1 MSRAG
6 IHIISHTDL
15 DGVVSAAVAWAF
27 HRPLMDPVRVSLTGY
42 GELDFLVLDSIS
54 RGEPFIVLDLFC
66 QKDKT
71 VDEIDR
77 LAQPGDEP
85 LFFDHHQSTLE
96 RYGSRP
102 WVFVDTSFCAA
113 MVYYRWLKERSGDAG
128 GLKRISALEGIV
140 KVANDRD
147 LWLNRIPESRL
158 WQAMITLCGPWSVL
172 MRIAGNPSPKLSR
185 EEFSAASSFVKD
197 QEERFRTALEK
208 ASRSGDDLLFVGPG
222 TLEFGDVSD
231 FCGLVLDRMESPPR
245 VAAVLSRR
253 PAGDWNVSLR
263 SREGFAGRVT
273 GLLRDGK
280 KIRGGGHDD
289 SAALY
294 FPPGYR
300 PEDIRDSLVSAVRSA
315 LESDEPAG
323 ISLGDLLRQAMED
336 K

>member
-15 DGVVSAAVAWAF
+15 DGVVAAAVAWAF
-27 HRPLMDPVRVSLTGY
+27 HRPQMDPVRVSLTGY
-42 GELDFLVLDSIS
+42 GEVDFLVLDSMA
-54 RGEPFIVLDLFC
+54 RGEPFMVLDLFC

-77 LAQPGDEP
+77 HFQPGDGP

-96 RYGSRP
+96 RYGNRP
-102 WVFVDTSFCAA
+102 WVYVDTGFCAA
-113 MVYYRWLKERSGDAG
+113 RVYYNWIRERSGDKEV
-128 GLKRISALEGIV
+128 LEKVSALEGIV
-140 KVANDRD
+140 EVANDRD
-147 LWLNRIPESRL
+147 LWINRIPESRL
-158 WQAMITLCGPWSVL
+158 WQAMITLCGPWPTL
-172 MRIAGNPSPKLSR
+172 MRIVGNPSPRLSR

-197 QEERFRTALEK
+197 QEERFRVALER
-208 ASRSGDDLLFVGPG
+208 ASRSRDDLLFVGPG
-222 TLEFGDVSD
+222 SLEFGDVSD

-263 SREGFAGRVT
+263 SREGFAGRIT
-273 GLLRDGK
+273 GLLRDGR

-294 FPPGYR
+294 FPPDYK
-300 PEDIRDSLVSAVRSA
+300 PENIRDSLVSAVRSA
-315 LESDEPAG
+315 LESDEPSG
-323 ISLGDLLRQAMED
+323 VSLGDLLRQAMEG